1 MPGPGAYLIGEEERR
16 EVEDVLE
23 TGYVYR
29 YGKADNPKFKRKVAT
44 LEQEIIRK
52 IGVKHC
58 IAVNSGT
65 SALMAALVALDVKP
79 GDEVLVPGYTFV
91 ASISTIIV
99 VGGQPI
105 LTEIDESLTIDP
117 EDIEKKITKNTKG
130 IIPVHMLGNPC
141 DMDRIMEIARK
152 HDLFVL
158 EDCCQA
164 LGASYKGKQV
174 GSIGD
179 IGAFSFNFYKVITS
193 GDGGLIT
200 TNDKNLHER
209 AFGFHDQG
217 HSPLRRGV
225 EVGNRALLGINLKLS
240 ELPGAFA
247 LGQLKKLDYILAT
260 LKAKKTKFK
269 DAIIAGNI
277 KNMKFRKINDPE
289 ECHTLLTVLFKNAS
303 TATRVA
309 EALGTKTLIHSG
321 WHVYNNMEHILAQTD
336 SAGNRLY
343 YKHMLPQT
351 DDVLERAINLSVGV
365 VDAGLGA
372 SFGINILSSDEEI
385 QQKAEEF
392 IRLVKPIVDET

>member
-29 YGKADNPKFKRKVAT
+29 YGKADNPKFKKKVAT

-52 IGVKHC
+52 IGVQHC

-91 ASISTIIV
+91 ASIAAIIIV
-99 VGGQPI
+99 GGRPI

-130 IIPVHMLGNPC
+130 ILPVHMLGNPC

-164 LGASYKGKQV
+164 LGASYKGKKL
-174 GSIGD
+174 GSIGN

-225 EVGNRALLGINLKLS
+225 EVGKRSLLGINLKLS

-247 LGQLKKLDYILAT
+247 LAQLRKLDTILQT
-260 LKAKKTKFK
+260 LKEKKTTFK
-269 DAIIAGNI
+269 DAITAGNI
-277 KNMKFRKINDPE
+277 KNMMFRKMNDPE
-289 ECHTLLTVLFKNAS
+289 ECHTLLTVLFQDAS
-303 TATRVA
+303 TAAGVA
-309 EALGTKTLIHSG
+309 EALGTKTVIHSG

-351 DDVLERAINLSVGV
+351 DDLLGRAINLSVGV

-372 SFGINILSSDEEI
+372 AFGINILSSDEEI
-385 QQKAEEF
+385 QHKAEEF
-392 IRLVKPIVDET
+392 IRIVKPIVD